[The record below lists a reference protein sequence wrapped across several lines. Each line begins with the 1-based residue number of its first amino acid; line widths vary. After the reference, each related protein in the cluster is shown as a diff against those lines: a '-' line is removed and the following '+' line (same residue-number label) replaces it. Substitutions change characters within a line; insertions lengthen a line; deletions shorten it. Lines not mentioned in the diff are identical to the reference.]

1 MYSAQ
6 GMGAALA
13 RHRRGVGDSQSLT
26 FPFLA
31 SPCTVG
37 AIDPA
42 TGDTIAGCPGVAP
55 APALPVLNQS
65 MTVTATGYPTWIY
78 WAAGGVAGLLLL
90 KTLRGR

>member
-1 MYSAQ
+1 VYSAQ
-6 GMGAALA
+6 GMGAALV
-13 RHRRGVGDSQSLT
+13 RRRRGVGDSQTLA
-26 FPFLA
+26 FPFL
-31 SPCTVG
+31 STPCAVG

-55 APALPVLNQS
+55 APPVLTQS
-65 MTVTATGYPTWIY
+65 MTVTAAGYPTWIY